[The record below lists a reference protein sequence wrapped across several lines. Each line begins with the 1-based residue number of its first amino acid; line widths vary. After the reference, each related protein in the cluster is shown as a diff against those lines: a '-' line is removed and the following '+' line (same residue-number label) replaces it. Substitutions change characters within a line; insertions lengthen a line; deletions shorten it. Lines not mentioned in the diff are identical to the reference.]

1 MKLTQPHRNR
11 WPHDGTYPTGTH
23 TMVQGSGNV
32 YKNQE
37 TFIVGIHEPSGNHF
51 FMSFPGTL

>member
-1 MKLTQPHRNR
+1 
-11 WPHDGTYPTGTH
+11 
-23 TMVQGSGNV
+23 MVQGSGNV